1 MSDPVDVCEA
11 VIERLRPVL
20 LDWNLLLSEPSPI
33 PLPAVVVEIVPAKG
47 ADYVQNLSSWTQWFL
62 QIKLFAS
69 AIDQEGSL
77 RLMAPLAGTYG
88 PIRQALEMD
97 PSDIDDAL
105 TRLSNGVVQVTTLM
119 GFGITR
125 RNRARY
131 RTGTLLV
138 TVGAN

>member
-11 VIERLRPVL
+11 VIERLKPFL
-20 LDWNLLLSEPSPI
+20 PDWNPLLSEPSPI
-33 PLPAVVVEIVPAKG
+33 PLPAYVVEIAPSKG

-77 RLMAPLAGTYG
+77 RLMGPLAGTNG
-88 PIRQALEMD
+88 PIHQALQMD
-97 PSDIDDAL
+97 PSDVDDAL
-105 TRLSNGVVQVTTLM
+105 SRLSNGVVQVTTLM
-119 GFGITR
+119 GFGIVR

-131 RTGTLLV
+131 RSATLLV